1 MDFNIHFSMRYPNH
15 AYGGTRFFRDMLQ
28 QAMLAD
34 QLGFR
39 SVSVSE
45 HHLLNVGLNPAP
57 LMTAVK
63 IASCTKNIDIVTSV
77 AVLTL
82 HDMRIYAGE
91 LIAADIFTDGRLVLG
106 VGRGGYAYEMERMGV
121 PMAETRARFDE
132 SLDVL
137 KALLTREEVA
147 WDGAFYKFEP
157 LTVMPRPARPGGPRM
172 MMAVMNPEGIYHCT
186 KRGFNILTTPLT
198 GDKDQF
204 REQVAAFRR
213 AKAEMGDAGKD
224 LILQAS
230 RAAFVT
236 TSESHRRTALEQA
249 QVHYGQL
256 DNMYTGPGLI
266 DSGIVRA
273 LPRTQTLDELAD
285 NILVCPASE
294 MVDRLGLFADSGVDV
309 ASLVLNFG
317 SSHEET
323 LETIQRIA
331 EDVMP
336 HFRAKTAADMAMQ
349 A

>member
-1 MDFNIHFSMRYPNH
+1 MDFNLHFSMRYPSH
-15 AYGGTRFFRDMLQ
+15 DYGGKRFFADLLE

-34 QLGFR
+34 KLGFR

-63 IASCTKNIDIVTSV
+63 IAAHTKNINIVTSV

-106 VGRGGYAYEMERMGV
+106 VGRGGYAYEMERLGV
-121 PMAETRARFDE
+121 PMAETRERFDE

-137 KALLTREEVA
+137 RALLTQEEVA
-147 WDGAFYKFEP
+147 WDGKYYKFEP

-198 GDKDQF
+198 GDKGQF
-204 REQVAAFRR
+204 RAQVDAFRR
-213 AKAEMGDAGKD
+213 AKSEMGEAGKD

-236 TSESHRRTALEQA
+236 TSDAHRQAALEQA

-266 DSGIVRA
+266 DHGIVRS
-273 LPRTQTLDELAD
+273 LPRKQSLDDLAE
-285 NILVCPASE
+285 NILVCPAAE

-317 SSHEET
+317 SSNEET
-323 LETIQRIA
+323 IETIHRIA

-336 HFRAKTAADMAMQ
+336 HFRKTPASKMAVP

>member
-1 MDFNIHFSMRYPNH
+1 
-15 AYGGTRFFRDMLQ
+15 
-28 QAMLAD
+28 
-34 QLGFR
+34 
-39 SVSVSE
+39 
-45 HHLLNVGLNPAP
+45 
-57 LMTAVK
+57 
-63 IASCTKNIDIVTSV
+63 
-77 AVLTL
+77 
-82 HDMRIYAGE
+82 
-91 LIAADIFTDGRLVLG
+91 
-106 VGRGGYAYEMERMGV
+106 
-121 PMAETRARFDE
+121 MAETRARFDE

-137 KALLTREEVA
+137 KALLTREEVS
-147 WDGAFYKFEP
+147 WDGAFYKFAP

-198 GDKDQF
+198 GDKGQF
-204 REQVAAFRR
+204 RAQVEAFRR
-213 AKAEMGDAGKD
+213 AKDEMGDEGRD

-236 TSESHRRTALEQA
+236 TSEAHRQAALQQA

-266 DSGIVRA
+266 DQGMVRS
-273 LPRTQTLDELAD
+273 LPRAQSLEELAE
-285 NILVCPASE
+285 NILVCPAAE

-317 SSHEET
+317 SSNEET

-336 HFRAKTAADMAMQ
+336 HFRTRAAPAMA
-349 A
+349 AHA

>member
-1 MDFNIHFSMRYPNH
+1 MDFNLHFSMRYPGH
-15 AYGGTRFFRDMLQ
+15 DYGGKRFFSDLLE

-63 IASCTKNIDIVTSV
+63 IAAHTKNIDIVTSV

-106 VGRGGYAYEMERMGV
+106 VGRGGYAYEMERLGV
-121 PMAETRARFDE
+121 PMAETRERFDE

-137 KALLTREEVA
+137 RALVTQEEVS
-147 WDGAFYKFEP
+147 WDGKYYKFDP
-157 LTVMPRPARPGGPRM
+157 LTVMPRPARPEGPRM

-204 REQVAAFRR
+204 RAQVEAFRR
-213 AKAEMGDAGKD
+213 AKSEMGEAGKD

-236 TSESHRRTALEQA
+236 TSDAHRQAALEQA

-256 DNMYTGPGLI
+256 DNMYSGPGLI
-266 DSGIVRA
+266 DRGMVRS
-273 LPRTQTLDELAD
+273 LPRKQSLEELAE
-285 NILVCPASE
+285 NILVCPAPE

-317 SSHEET
+317 SSNEET
-323 LETIQRIA
+323 IETIHRIA
-331 EDVMP
+331 KDVMP
-336 HFRAKTAADMAMQ
+336 HFRKTPASKMAVP

>member
-1 MDFNIHFSMRYPNH
+1 MDFNLHFSMRYPGH
-15 AYGGTRFFRDMLQ
+15 DYGGKRFFSDLLE

-34 QLGFR
+34 RLGFR

-63 IASCTKNIDIVTSV
+63 IAAHTKNIDIVTSV

-106 VGRGGYAYEMERMGV
+106 VGRGGYAYEMERLGV
-121 PMAETRARFDE
+121 PMAETRERFDE

-137 KALLTREEVA
+137 RALVTQEEVS
-147 WDGAFYKFEP
+147 WDGKYYKFEP
-157 LTVMPRPARPGGPRM
+157 LTVMPRPARPEGPRM

-204 REQVAAFRR
+204 RAQVEAFRR
-213 AKAEMGDAGKD
+213 AKSEMGEAGKD

-236 TSESHRRTALEQA
+236 TSDAHRQAALEQA

-256 DNMYTGPGLI
+256 DNIYSGPGLI
-266 DSGIVRA
+266 DRGMVRS
-273 LPRTQTLDELAD
+273 LPRKQSLEELAE
-285 NILVCPASE
+285 NILVCPAPE

-317 SSHEET
+317 SSNEET
-323 LETIQRIA
+323 IETIHRIA

-336 HFRAKTAADMAMQ
+336 YFRKTPASKMAVP

>member
-1 MDFNIHFSMRYPNH
+1 MDFNLHFSMRYPGH
-15 AYGGTRFFRDMLQ
+15 DYGGKRFFSDLLE

-34 QLGFR
+34 RLGFR

-45 HHLLNVGLNPAP
+45 HHLLNIGLNPAP

-63 IASCTKNIDIVTSV
+63 IAAHTKNIDIVTSV

-106 VGRGGYAYEMERMGV
+106 VGRGGYAYEMERLGV
-121 PMAETRARFDE
+121 PMAETRERFDE

-137 KALLTREEVA
+137 RALVTQEEVS
-147 WDGAFYKFEP
+147 WDGKYYKFEP
-157 LTVMPRPARPGGPRM
+157 LTVMPRPARPEGPRM

-204 REQVAAFRR
+204 RAQVEAFRR
-213 AKAEMGDAGKD
+213 AKSEMGEAGKD

-236 TSESHRRTALEQA
+236 TSDAHRQAALEQA

-256 DNMYTGPGLI
+256 DNMYSGPGLI
-266 DSGIVRA
+266 DRGMVRS
-273 LPRTQTLDELAD
+273 LPRKQSLEELAE
-285 NILVCPASE
+285 NILVCPAPE

-317 SSHEET
+317 SSNEET
-323 LETIQRIA
+323 IETIHRIA

-336 HFRAKTAADMAMQ
+336 HFRKTPASKMAVP